1 MMRAWVGL
9 ALLAGSWLLG
19 LGYYQPADLPAW
31 AVVVVLG
38 TLLLAGRPAR
48 LPGGREI
55 GLSLA
60 MLAVA
65 AWFMPWPF
73 RAAPLLIGV
82 GLGLWLVPIP
92 RRWPGPLGWG
102 AVTAGVVLLGQ
113 SLAML
118 AYAGHTARSH
128 ELPRPLPAAMGAI
141 ARLLGVDAA
150 ADAGAVAMHSMRQ
163 VHRLAAT
170 WELLL
175 DPATFCFFVGGLVLL
190 GLAVGSRLPRGE
202 RWTAWIRLVRAL
214 AAVVVVWLPM
224 RAALLIAL
232 YLHRAMTASM
242 GSPLTVMDQFL
253 SPCVHLGM
261 LCGPVL
267 LAWGFV
273 RLPPGGPIETVDPDA
288 PAHADPRQPRHSLP
302 AWALVFAAVAVL
314 TFLFQW
320 DPVGAPKPGRIM
332 VVERHSTWEPTTKP
346 YSTIWYGELASY
358 NYGAIYDYCSRF
370 FQMSQLL
377 QEEVINNQTLSRCD
391 VLVIKTPTESYLPG
405 EVEAIR
411 RFVDRGG
418 GLLLVGDHTNVFLT
432 STYLNQ
438 VARPLGFKFRHDL
451 LFRIG
456 SPYVEPH
463 DPLAV
468 PHPILQHLPAM
479 HLAGSCSVDPGRSLG
494 RAVMRTTGMWSLPP
508 DYHSENFFPE
518 AEYRPNMRYGAFIQ
532 LWAARYGKGR
542 VLAFTDSTIF
552 SNFST
557 FEPGKA
563 ELMLGML
570 QWLNRRSV
578 FDTRAA
584 RLLLSV
590 PLLLVAVA
598 SLVVGVF
605 LARRREGAWLSLL
618 VAGLFGWTVGAMA
631 VAGVHRWAMPM
642 PKAVRPMERVMIDRT
657 VSEVPLC
664 RGGFIQDEQGRG
676 YGLLEQWIPRLGYF
690 IARRSGQ
697 QAFSGDALVVI
708 CPTKS
713 VTRQF
718 RQRLVDYVAR
728 GGKVLVVDA
737 LGSVGSTA
745 NSLLWPFGM
754 TVNHAAAPQGK
765 LALADGW
772 PGVELEGACQI
783 TGGEPFMWVDG
794 TPVAARTPPGK
805 YGKGSVTAIGF
816 GTLFDDES
824 MGGHW
829 MQVPDAP
836 TFLRYQVLFAV
847 IRGVVED
854 QPVAPPPP
862 EEAELE
868 GEPEEQASQR

>member
-1 MMRAWVGL
+1 MRAWVGL

-19 LGYYQPADLPAW
+19 LGYYQPADLSAW
-31 AVVVVLG
+31 AAVVALG
-38 TLLLAGRPAR
+38 TVLLTGRPAR

-55 GLSLA
+55 GISLA

-73 RAAPLLIGV
+73 RAAPLLIGA
-82 GLGLWLVPIP
+82 GLGLQLVPIP

-102 AVTAGVVLLGQ
+102 AVTAGVVLLAQ
-113 SLAML
+113 SLAIL

-128 ELPRPLPAAMGAI
+128 DLPWPLPLAVGAI
-141 ARLLGVDAA
+141 ARLLGVNAA
-150 ADAGAVAMHSMRQ
+150 ADSTTVAMHSMRQ

-175 DPATFCFFVGGLVLL
+175 DPATFCFFAGGLVLL
-190 GLAVGSRLPRGE
+190 GVAVWSRLPRGE
-202 RWTAWIRLVRAL
+202 RWPAWMTSARAL
-214 AAVVVVWLPM
+214 AVVVVAWLPI
-224 RAALLIAL
+224 RVGLLIAL

-242 GSPLTVMDQFL
+242 DSALTVMNQFL
-253 SPCVHLGM
+253 SPWMHLG
-261 LCGPVL
+261 LLVGPVL
-267 LAWGFV
+267 LAWWFV
-273 RLPPGGPIETVDPDA
+273 RLPPGGRMETAEPGGPVSTGPGRRWQH
-288 PAHADPRQPRHSLP
+288 PAAM
-302 AWALVFAAVAVL
+302 ALVFAAVGVF
-314 TFLFQW
+314 TFVFQW

-346 YSTIWYGELASY
+346 YNTTWYGELASY

-370 FQMSQLL
+370 FEMSQLL
-377 QEEVINNQTLSRCD
+377 QEEAINDETLSRCD
-391 VLVIKTPTESYLPG
+391 VLVIKTPTESYSTD
-405 EVEAIR
+405 EVEAIG
-411 RFVDRGG
+411 RFVDGGG

-432 STYLNQ
+432 STYLNE
-438 VARPLGFKFRHDL
+438 VARPFGFKFRHDL

-456 SPYVEPH
+456 SPYVELH
-463 DPLAV
+463 HPLAV

-479 HLAGSCSVDPGRSLG
+479 HLAGSCSVDPGDTLG

-508 DYHSENFFPE
+508 DYHSENFFPQ
-518 AEYRPNMRYGAFIQ
+518 AEYRPEMRYGAFIQ
-532 LWAARYGKGR
+532 LWATRYGKGR

-570 QWLNRRSV
+570 QWLNGRSV
-578 FDTRAA
+578 FDGWVA

-590 PLLLVAVA
+590 PLLLAAVA
-598 SLVVGVF
+598 LLVVGVF
-605 LARRREGAWLSLL
+605 LAQGRDGAWLSLL
-618 VAGLFGWTVGAMA
+618 VAGVFGWTVGAMT
-631 VAGVHRWAMPM
+631 VGGVHRWAMPV
-642 PKAVRPMERVMIDRT
+642 PKAARPMVRVVIDRT

-664 RGGFIQDEQGRG
+664 RGGFIQDEEGRG

-690 IARRSGQ
+690 IARRSGDE
-697 QAFSGDALVVI
+697 AFSGQALVVI

-718 RQRLVDYVAR
+718 REGLVDYVAR
-728 GGKVLVVDA
+728 GGKLLVIDS
-737 LGSVGSTA
+737 LGSMGTTA

-754 TVNHAAAPQGK
+754 TVNHAAAPQGE

-772 PGVELEGACQI
+772 PGIQLEGSCQI

-805 YGKGSVTAIGF
+805 YGKGSVMAIGF
-816 GTLFDDES
+816 GSLFNDQN

-829 MQVPDAP
+829 MQVPDAE

-847 IRGVVED
+847 IRGLVED
-854 QPVAPPPP
+854 RPVAPPPP

-868 GEPEEQASQR
+868 QPPEEEAASP